1 MNLDGFHYH
10 SFVTSMKRREGT
22 CYSIED
28 PYDRISV
35 LNEIK
40 DVNSKAFN
48 VIKRITE
55 SNILVKQIS

>member
-1 MNLDGFHYH
+1 
-10 SFVTSMKRREGT
+10 MKRREGT

-28 PYDRISV
+28 PYGRISV